1 MRIKPAA
8 IVMAILLAIL
18 LPYAAVLVFGKRI
31 NSVDNKLDGIQIE
44 SQTEMVSAEDYV
56 VRLVAAEIPVNYH
69 IEALKAQAVIARTYL
84 YQAIGE
90 SESFAE
96 SSLPEQGWTE
106 TKMQEEW
113 GDRWEENKQKI
124 QQAVKE
130 TESLVIT
137 FHGSLTQL
145 LYHKVSSGTTRTD
158 ESGVCPYLKSKESS
172 YDIQA
177 DGYLQMKTFT
187 EQEFVQ
193 LLQAAYPDRAIP
205 SNNLFA
211 TLQILAKDGSGYIE
225 QMQIGGCEFQG
236 LEIANALQMSSC
248 CMSFEEFEGKL
259 RVISRGIGHG
269 YGMSQWGA
277 SRMGEEGKHW
287 EEILKYYYD
296 FETGL
301 QIQTI
306 ADVQTM

>member
-8 IVMAILLAIL
+8 ILIAILLAIL
-18 LPYAAVLVFGKRI
+18 LPYAAVLVFGKRV
-31 NSVDNKLDGIQIE
+31 NSVDNRSDGRQIE
-44 SQTEMVSAEDYV
+44 SQTETVSAEDYV
-56 VRLVAAEIPVNYH
+56 VRLVAAEISVDYH

-96 SSLPEQGWTE
+96 ANLPEQGWTE
-106 TKMQEEW
+106 AKMQEEW
-113 GDRWEENKQKI
+113 GENWEENQKKI

-130 TESLVIT
+130 TESSVIT
-137 FHGSLTQL
+137 FNGSLTQM

-158 ESGVCPYLKSKESS
+158 ESGVCPYLKSRESS

-177 DGYLQMKTFT
+177 DGYLQMKIFT
-187 EQEFVQ
+187 EQEFAQ
-193 LLQAAYPDRAIP
+193 ILQTAYPDRAI
-205 SNNLFA
+205 SSDNLFA

-236 LEIANALQMSSC
+236 LEVANALQMSSC
-248 CMSFEEFEGKL
+248 CISFEEYEGKL

-277 SRMGEEGKHW
+277 SKMGEEGKSW
-287 EEILKYYYD
+287 EEILRYYYD
-296 FETGL
+296 FDAGL
-301 QIQTI
+301 QIQNITNGQVI
-306 ADVQTM
+306 

>member
-1 MRIKPAA
+1 
-8 IVMAILLAIL
+8 
-18 LPYAAVLVFGKRI
+18 
-31 NSVDNKLDGIQIE
+31 
-44 SQTEMVSAEDYV
+44 
-56 VRLVAAEIPVNYH
+56 
-69 IEALKAQAVIARTYL
+69 
-84 YQAIGE
+84 
-90 SESFAE
+90 
-96 SSLPEQGWTE
+96 
-106 TKMQEEW
+106 
-113 GDRWEENKQKI
+113 
-124 QQAVKE
+124 
-130 TESLVIT
+130 
-137 FHGSLTQL
+137 
-145 LYHKVSSGTTRTD
+145 
-158 ESGVCPYLKSKESS
+158 
-172 YDIQA
+172 
-177 DGYLQMKTFT
+177 MKTFT